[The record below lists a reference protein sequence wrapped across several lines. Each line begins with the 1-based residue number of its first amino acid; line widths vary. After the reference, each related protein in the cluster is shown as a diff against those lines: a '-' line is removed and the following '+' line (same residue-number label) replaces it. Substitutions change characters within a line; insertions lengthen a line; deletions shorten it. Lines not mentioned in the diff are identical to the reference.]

1 MLIQGRA
8 WVFGDNIDTDLIV
21 PGQYLM
27 ASIEEQAKHVFEA
40 IEPSFINDVKPG
52 DIIVGGKKMAPQVL
66 KHLGVGCILAEDF
79 ARIFFRNA
87 IAIGLP
93 TMAVK
98 GIAGKIERFEE
109 LSISLDSGHIH
120 VKKSGLQFQATPL
133 PEKMREIIDAGG
145 IDGILKKIGKM
156 AMEETKKL
164 NL

>member
-1 MLIQGRA
+1 
-8 WVFGDNIDTDLIV
+8 
-21 PGQYLM
+21 
-27 ASIEEQAKHVFEA
+27 
-40 IEPSFINDVKPG
+40 
-52 DIIVGGKKMAPQVL
+52 
-66 KHLGVGCILAEDF
+66 
-79 ARIFFRNA
+79 
-87 IAIGLP
+87 
-93 TMAVK
+93 MAVK

-109 LSISLDSGHIH
+109 LIISLDSGHIH